1 MQYFIFQDDVFTLG
15 RFFTLPHKCF
25 AFRAFIVSLPCCNKR
40 AFQLFFNCRKAKWS
54 VPCSGNLAFL
64 LQNTRGILA
73 ERYAL
78 QWIIYF
84 PLLGSEAINNFE
96 TLFKQKSDL
105 KSNTKKKK
113 ELFLLLLNQSSSLI
127 PFYILSTSTAEFI
140 WG

>member
-1 MQYFIFQDDVFTLG
+1 M
-15 RFFTLPHKCF
+15 
-25 AFRAFIVSLPCCNKR
+25 
-40 AFQLFFNCRKAKWS
+40 
-54 VPCSGNLAFL
+54 PCSGNLAFL

-105 KSNTKKKK
+105 KSNTKKK

-140 WG
+140 